1 MQQGPVGQT
10 RVEHAD
16 FSYVE
21 IIHQQLAV
29 MPCAAC
35 ELFIRIVNDLSKAY
49 HSPKVAHF
57 EADLLSGVKLS
68 VVGEFLLL
76 PDDSSLG

>member
-1 MQQGPVGQT
+1 
-10 RVEHAD
+10 
-16 FSYVE
+16 
-21 IIHQQLAV
+21 

-49 HSPKVAHF
+49 HSPKVARF

-76 PDDSSLG
+76 PDDSSLV